1 MELGNILAQLRKEK
15 GLSQREL
22 ATSLGVSN
30 GAVAMWETNRRQP
43 DIEMLIRIAQFYN
56 VSIDYLFGNIQVL
69 STTKMQNLSSTE
81 IKLIKYYQSVLNLNE
96 LDTKTKNKITEFFP
110 FASILSLE
118 EQELLE
124 YYNELSLRDKRWIM
138 GQIIDLQKKSEES
151 PTQFKVTGK

>member
-56 VSIDYLFGNIQVL
+56 VSIDYLSGNIQVL

-96 LDTKTKNKITEFFP
+96 PDTKTKNKITEFFP
-110 FASILSLE
+110 FASILSRE

>member
-96 LDTKTKNKITEFFP
+96 LD
-110 FASILSLE
+110 LSL
-118 EQELLE
+118 
-124 YYNELSLRDKRWIM
+124 IH
-138 GQIIDLQKKSEES
+138 I
-151 PTQFKVTGK
+151 